1 MTLTDISSGRRSHTL
16 NEILSQPDCWR
27 ECLRQLPSS
36 EEFAKAC
43 KLANPAAEC
52 ILIGCGSSYYLAMA
66 AASSFNHL
74 GLRAR
79 AVPASEILLYPEQY
93 ISKARPYLPVLIS
106 RSGVTSE
113 VVNAARLLHNESKI
127 PAIAITCAQRSPLES
142 LVNATLKLTSADEKS
157 MVMTRS
163 FTSMLLGLQYLAA
176 TVANHG
182 KFCDALLQLPEKVA
196 PLVGTIPPAFQEFLR
211 SCTSSDFVFLAQ
223 GPLFGIANEAML
235 KTTEAS
241 RSYTQVFHSMEFRHG
256 PKSIAGPETL
266 IAFFISQSSYD
277 AEVEVLVEMQK
288 LGSPIIAVANALDA
302 RARSAADFVIELS
315 LEAPEYA
322 RPAAYT
328 IWGQLMGVYTAMK
341 KGLNPDAPANLSRA
355 VVLDGN
361 QDR

>member
-1 MTLTDISSGRRSHTL
+1 MTFTDISSGRRSHTL

-27 ECLRQLPSS
+27 ECLRQLPGSQ
-36 EEFAKAC
+36 EFAKAC
-43 KLANPAAEC
+43 KLANPAAEY

-66 AASSFNHL
+66 AAATFNHL

-93 ISKARPYLPVLIS
+93 IPKALPYVPVLIS

-113 VVNAARLLHNESKI
+113 VVNAARFLQKESKM
-127 PAIAITCAQRSPLES
+127 PAIAITCAERSPMES
-142 LVNATLKLTSADEKS
+142 LVNATLKLTAADEKS

-163 FTSMLLGLQYLAA
+163 FTSMLLGLQCLAA
-176 TVANHG
+176 SVANHG
-182 KFCDALLQLPEKVA
+182 KFRDSLLQLPEKVSA
-196 PLVGTIPPAFQEFLR
+196 LVKTIPTPLQEFTTSR
-211 SCTSSDFVFLAQ
+211 SCSDFVFLAQ

-266 IAFFISQSSYD
+266 IAFFISESSYD
-277 AEVEVLVEMQK
+277 AEVELLVEMQK
-288 LGSPIIAVANALDA
+288 LGSPIIAVANTLDA
-302 RARSAADFVIELS
+302 RARNAADFAIELS
-315 LEAPEYA
+315 LAAPEYA

-328 IWGQLMGVYTAMK
+328 IWGQLMGVYNAMK
-341 KGLNPDAPANLSRA
+341 KGLNPDAPINLSRA

-361 QDR
+361 QG